1 VSQPTFCEQC
11 GSPLNPGARFCGH
24 CGHAVQP
31 LPESSAPQPAPQTAQ
46 AAPRGEAI
54 LGVLAGAQR
63 RKGLFGVQTFT
74 LIVTDERLV
83 FAEMTKQMMNQAVK
97 EANAEA
103 KRQGKGW
110 LGQIA
115 AQMGWM
121 GRLAQRYQAMRVEA
135 ALRER
140 PDNFFI
146 LNSHV
151 RRVSLNEDHDDDSGK
166 TTVKLTIEANSGKHG
181 FQLVGIQVGE
191 ARSILQQALGAG
203 IR

>member
-11 GSPLNPGARFCGH
+11 GGPLNPGARFCGH

-31 LPESSAPQPAPQTAQ
+31 LPEAAAPQPPPPVQQAPQ
-46 AAPRGEAI
+46 GEAI
-54 LGVLAGAQR
+54 LGVIPGAQR

-83 FAEMTKQMMNQAVK
+83 LAEMTKQLMNQAVK
-97 EANAEA
+97 EANAEV

-121 GRLAQRYQAMRVEA
+121 GRLAQRYQAMPVEA

-151 RRVSLNEDHDDDSGK
+151 RRASLNDDHDDDSGK

-191 ARSILQQALGAG
+191 ARSILQQALGAAV
-203 IR
+203 R